1 MLTAKPEIDP
11 ETVQELRR
19 LEERLEAL
27 LLYCRNLQ
35 RENDTLNALLA
46 ERMAERSELAQ
57 QTAIAKN
64 RVAAMISRLKSMGR
78 ES

>member
-1 MLTAKPEIDP
+1 MPEIDP
-11 ETVQELRR
+11 ETANELRQ

-27 LLYCRNLQ
+27 LLFCRTLQ
-35 RENDTLNALLA
+35 QENETLNALLTG
-46 ERMAERSELAQ
+46 RVAERSEFIQ

-64 RVAAMISRLKSMGR
+64 LVAAMISRLKSMGH